1 MTVQACG
8 ECGEA
13 NPERARFCLACGRPL
28 GTSQDE
34 ARKVVTVLFADVVG
48 STAAGERHDPETYQR
63 VLNAHFDL
71 LQAITERHGGTV
83 EKFIGDAMMAVFGL
97 PRLHEDDALRAV
109 RAAAE
114 MRAEIARLTDERRG
128 RLNLSWRFGVNTG
141 EVLVGGSAGRALA
154 TGDAVNLA
162 ARLEQAAA
170 PGEILVGASTHALV
184 RDAVDAE
191 PVDGLV
197 LKGKSA
203 EVAAYRIHGVHQHAD
218 GRSRRFDLPFVGRH
232 DERVQLGWVLDRV
245 TRSTGPQLVTVL
257 GDAGIGKTRLVASAV
272 EDLHMRV
279 LRGRCRAY
287 GQGVPWWPLAEA
299 LADAAD
305 IDVEADDAA
314 TVHHKLGRL
323 TASAP
328 PDDLVATVAVAVGLS
343 DTAFERDATSALR
356 EYLGDVAGDAGVV
369 LVLDDV
375 HNAQDELLD
384 TLEVLVRSRDLRLA
398 LITMARPELLERRR
412 TWSGGALNAHTL
424 LLQPLTDDEIATL
437 AEHRLTGPLHPAM
450 RDELVTSAGGNPLF
464 LEELVAM
471 LLEDGTLQLVEGTW
485 QRSGRQDRTIP
496 ASIQALLGARV
507 DALDRSDRTVLGR
520 AAVVGLTVSYDALRS
535 LTEEG
540 ERTALDEGLDTLID
554 RDLLRPSRA
563 AYAFRHQFVR
573 EAVYQALPRRTRADL
588 HERHARWLMTKA
600 GGPQIDELAADHLE
614 RALEERK
621 LLDPDDPALG
631 ILQATTGDW
640 LIAAGSRALHRGDMA
655 AAARLNG
662 VAVDMLDEDDA
673 RRASALA
680 DRGRALS
687 ELGDFEAGA
696 VEVERACA
704 AALRTGDEALVAHM
718 RLTAVNVRSNLALDG
733 WLEEASM
740 VADEAIEVFS
750 RRGDT
755 RGLARA
761 WGMRAETHFLTAQFA
776 ASETAVEQ
784 ASVLAD
790 EANDDAERRRNV
802 FRHVTLLPVGRMP
815 ATEGLAICRQLLE
828 QYAGDRTVE
837 ARVLQVQA
845 LLLAM
850 HGGADAARAA
860 LAAATERLQELN
872 QAYWLAFGD
881 LVAGRIELLADDAS
895 AAETAFRRAI
905 ASLTEMGDRSY
916 AALVAAELV
925 ARTPGD
931 QLDDVA
937 DLFARARADA
947 ADDDLEAQ
955 VWVRLASARMDA
967 RRGDHDAAVVDAQE
981 AATLAATSDAP
992 VLQADAL
999 LGVAE
1004 HAAAARRASAAPSA
1018 RSVHRRTALDA
1029 ARAAAERYAA
1039 KEHLVGRDRADRLLE
1054 ELSA

>member
-1 MTVQACG
+1 
-8 ECGEA
+8 
-13 NPERARFCLACGRPL
+13 
-28 GTSQDE
+28 
-34 ARKVVTVLFADVVG
+34 
-48 STAAGERHDPETYQR
+48 
-63 VLNAHFDL
+63 
-71 LQAITERHGGTV
+71 
-83 EKFIGDAMMAVFGL
+83 
-97 PRLHEDDALRAV
+97 
-109 RAAAE
+109 
-114 MRAEIARLTDERRG
+114 
-128 RLNLSWRFGVNTG
+128 
-141 EVLVGGSAGRALA
+141 
-154 TGDAVNLA
+154 
-162 ARLEQAAA
+162 
-170 PGEILVGASTHALV
+170 
-184 RDAVDAE
+184 
-191 PVDGLV
+191 
-197 LKGKSA
+197 
-203 EVAAYRIHGVHQHAD
+203 
-218 GRSRRFDLPFVGRH
+218 
-232 DERVQLGWVLDRV
+232 
-245 TRSTGPQLVTVL
+245 
-257 GDAGIGKTRLVASAV
+257 
-272 EDLHMRV
+272 
-279 LRGRCRAY
+279 
-287 GQGVPWWPLAEA
+287 
-299 LADAAD
+299 
-305 IDVEADDAA
+305 
-314 TVHHKLGRL
+314 VHHKLGRL

-614 RALEERK
+614 RALEERE
-621 LLDPDDPALG
+621 LLDPDDPALV
-631 ILQATTGDW
+631 ILRVTTGDW
-640 LIAAGSRALHRGDMA
+640 LLAAGSRALRRGDMA

-662 VAVDMLDEDDA
+662 AAVDLLDDDDV

-733 WLEEASM
+733 WVEEAST
-740 VADEAIEVFS
+740 VANEAIEVFS

-761 WGMRAETHFLTAQFA
+761 WGLRAETHFLTAQFT
-776 ASETAVEQ
+776 ASEAAVEQ

-802 FRHVTLLPVGRMP
+802 FRHVTLLPVGRRP
-815 ATEGLAICRQLLE
+815 ATEGLACCRQALE

-837 ARVLQVQA
+837 ARVLQVQS
-845 LLLAM
+845 LLFAI
-850 HGGADAARAA
+850 HGETDAARAA
-860 LAAATERLQELN
+860 LSEATQRFRELN

-881 LVAGRIELLADDAS
+881 LVAGRIEVLADNAS

-905 ASLTEMGDRSY
+905 TSLTAMGDRGY

-931 QLDDVA
+931 QLDDA
-937 DLFARARADA
+937 DDLFARAEADT

-955 VWVRLASARMDA
+955 VWVRLARARLDA
-967 RRGDHDAAVVDAQE
+967 RRGGHDAAVVAAQQ
-981 AATLAATSDAP
+981 AATLAATSDGP

-1004 HAAAARRASAAPSA
+1004 HAAAAWRASGAPSA
-1018 RSVHRRTALDA
+1018 KSDHHRSALHA
-1029 ARAAAERYAA
+1029 TRAAAERYAA
-1039 KEHLVGRDRADRLLE
+1039 KGHLVGRDQAMRLLE
-1054 ELSA
+1054 GLDA

>member
-1 MTVQACG
+1 VQACG
-8 ECGEA
+8 ECGES
-13 NPERARFCLACGRPL
+13 NPERARFCLACGRSL
-28 GTSQDE
+28 GATREE

-48 STAAGERHDPETYQR
+48 STAAGERHDPEAYQR

-71 LQAITERHGGTV
+71 MQALTERHGGTV

-97 PRLHEDDALRAV
+97 PRIHEDDALRAV
-109 RAAAE
+109 RAAAQI
-114 MRAEIARLTDERRG
+114 RAEIARLTDVRPG
-128 RLNLSWRFGVNTG
+128 RLKLAWRFGVNTG
-141 EVLVGGSAGRALA
+141 DVLVGGSSGRTLA
-154 TGDAVNLA
+154 TGDAVNMA

-170 PGEILVGASTHALV
+170 PGEILIGASTYALV

-191 PVDGLV
+191 PVHGLV

-203 EVAAYRIHGVHQHAD
+203 QVSAFRILSVHQHVD
-218 GRSRRFDLPFVGRH
+218 GRLRRFDLPFVGRH
-232 DERVQLGWVLDRV
+232 DERAQLGWVLDRV
-245 TRSTGPQLVTVL
+245 TRSSSPQLVTVL

-272 EDLHMRV
+272 EDLGVRV

-299 LADAAD
+299 LADAAG
-305 IDVEADDAA
+305 IDVGTDDAA
-314 TVHHKLGRL
+314 TVQRKLGQL
-323 TASAP
+323 PASAP
-328 PDDLVATVAVAVGLS
+328 PDDLLATVAVAVGLS
-343 DTAFERDATSALR
+343 DAGFERDATTALR
-356 EYLGDVAGDAGVV
+356 EYLGDIAGDAGVV
-369 LVLDDV
+369 LVLDDL
-375 HNAQDELLD
+375 HHAQDELLD
-384 TLEVLVRSRDLRLA
+384 ALEVLVRSRDLRLA
-398 LITMARPELLERRR
+398 LIALARPDLLERRR

-424 LLQPLTDDEIATL
+424 LLEPLADDEIATL
-437 AEHRLTGPLHPAM
+437 AQHRLTGPLHPAT

-464 LEELVAM
+464 VEELIAM
-471 LLEDGTLQLVEGTW
+471 LLEDGTLQLVDGTW
-485 QRSGRQDRTIP
+485 QRSGRQDQTIP

-507 DALDRSDRTVLGR
+507 DALDRPDRTVLGR
-520 AAVVGLTVSYDALRS
+520 AAVVGLTVPYDALHS
-535 LTEEG
+535 LTDEA
-540 ERTALDEGLDTLID
+540 ERLALDESLHALVD
-554 RDLLRPSRA
+554 RDLLRPARA
-563 AYAFRHQFVR
+563 AYAFRHPFVR

-588 HERHARWLMTKA
+588 HERHARWLMARA
-600 GGPQIDELAADHLE
+600 GGPQIDQLAADHLE
-614 RALEERK
+614 RALEERG

-631 ILQATTGDW
+631 ILRATTGDW

-662 VAVDMLDEDDA
+662 AAVDLLDEDDV

-733 WLEEASM
+733 WVEEASM
-740 VADEAIEVFS
+740 VADESIEVFS
-750 RRGDT
+750 RRGDA

-761 WGMRAETHFLTAQFA
+761 WGMRAETHFLTAQFTA
-776 ASETAVEQ
+776 CEAAVEQ

-802 FRHVTLLPVGRMP
+802 FRHVTLLPVGRRP
-815 ATEGLAICRQLLE
+815 VTEGLATCRQALE

-850 HGGADAARAA
+850 DGAADAARAA
-860 LAAATERLQELN
+860 LSEATQRFQELN

-881 LVAGRIELLADDAS
+881 LVAGRIKLLTDDAS

-905 ASLTEMGDRSY
+905 TALTEMGDRSY
-916 AALVAAELV
+916 AALAAAELV

-931 QLDDVA
+931 RLDDA
-937 DLFARARADA
+937 DVLFDRALADA
-947 ADDDLEAQ
+947 AADDLEAQ
-955 VWVRLASARMDA
+955 VWVRLASARLDA
-967 RRGDHDAAVVDAQE
+967 RRGDHDAAVAAAQQ
-981 AATLAATSDAP
+981 AATLAATSDGP

-1004 HAAAARRASAAPSA
+1004 HAAAAWRASDPPSA
-1018 RSVHRRTALDA
+1018 RSDHHRSALDA

-1039 KEHLVGRDRADRLLE
+1039 KEHLVGRDRAMRLLE
-1054 ELSA
+1054 GLDA